1 MYLGGTNK
9 AERIICMN
17 LSQLIKNQGIKRKGK
32 RLGRGIG
39 SGKGGH
45 TVGRGT
51 KGQKAR
57 RGHKFSVGFEGGQV
71 PLYKRLPQIGG
82 FNNNRSKEIGV
93 VNLNILNRFENGV
106 KVTPASLVDLGVFK
120 KLPKNGV
127 KILASGKLEK
137 KLTITGFLYSENAKG
152 KIEKSGSEIN
162 D

>member
-1 MYLGGTNK
+1 
-9 AERIICMN
+9 MN
-17 LSQLIKNQGIKRKGK
+17 LSRLIKNKGIKRKGK

-82 FNNNRSKEIGV
+82 FNNKRSKEIGI
-93 VNLNILNRFENGV
+93 VNLDIFNRFENGA
-106 KVTPASLVDLGVFK
+106 KITPVSLVDLGVFK
-120 KLPKNGV
+120 KLPKDGV
-127 KILASGKLEK
+127 KILAGGKLEK
-137 KLTITGFLYSENAKG
+137 KLNISGFIYSESAKV

>member
-1 MYLGGTNK
+1 
-9 AERIICMN
+9 MN
-17 LSQLIKNQGIKRKGK
+17 LSGLIKNKGIKRKSK

-57 RGHKFSVGFEGGQV
+57 RGHKFTVGFEGGQV
-71 PLYKRLPQIGG
+71 PLYKRLPQLGG
-82 FNNNRSKEIGV
+82 FNNKRSKKIGV
-93 VNLNILNRFENGV
+93 VNLTIFNKFENGA
-106 KVTPASLVDLGVFK
+106 KVMPESLVDLGVFK
-120 KLPKNGV
+120 NLPKDGI
-127 KILASGKLEK
+127 KILAGGKLEK
-137 KLTITGFLYSENAKG
+137 KLIISGFLYSKSAKG

>member
-1 MYLGGTNK
+1 
-9 AERIICMN
+9 MN
-17 LSQLIKNQGIKRKGK
+17 LSSLAKNKGIRRKGK

-57 RGHKFSVGFEGGQV
+57 RGSKFTVGFEGGQV

-82 FNNNRSKEIGV
+82 FNNRRSKKIGV
-93 VNLNILNRFENGV
+93 INLNVFNRFDNGT
-106 KVTPASLVDLGVFK
+106 KVTPESLVELGIFK
-120 KLPKNGV
+120 KLPKDGV
-127 KILASGKLEK
+127 KILAGGKLEK
-137 KLTITGFLYSENAKG
+137 KLTISGFLYSENAED
-152 KIEKSGSEIN
+152 KIKKSGSEIN

>member
-1 MYLGGTNK
+1 
-9 AERIICMN
+9 MN
-17 LSQLIKNQGIKRKGK
+17 LSRLIKNKGIRRKGK

-82 FNNNRSKEIGV
+82 FNNKRSKEIGII
-93 VNLNILNRFENGV
+93 NLGVLNRFENGV
-106 KVTPASLVDLGVFK
+106 KVTPSSLVDLGVFK
-120 KLPKNGV
+120 KLPKDGV
-127 KILASGKLEK
+127 KILAGGKLEK
-137 KLTITGFLYSENAKG
+137 KLNLTGFLFSEKAKG

-162 D
+162 A

>member
-1 MYLGGTNK
+1 
-9 AERIICMN
+9 MN
-17 LSQLIKNQGIKRKGK
+17 LYDLVKNKGLRRKGK

-57 RGHKFSVGFEGGQV
+57 RGHKFTVGFEGGQV

-82 FNNNRSKEIGV
+82 FNNKRSKEIGV
-93 VNLNILNRFENGV
+93 VNLNVLNRFENGA
-106 KVTPASLVDLGVFK
+106 KVIPESLIDSGVFK
-120 KLPKNGV
+120 KLPKDGI
-127 KILASGKLEK
+127 KILAGGKLEK
-137 KLTITGFLYSENAKG
+137 KLIISGFLYSESAKG